1 MAVPKRLGLVTG
13 HLLANKLKTLLQK
26 YQEEQEEHLT
36 PEEFERVVELIQCL
50 LNFLTGV
57 PKYPTE

>member
-13 HLLANKLKTLLQK
+13 HLLADKLKTLLQK
-26 YQEEQEEHLT
+26 YQEEQEQHLT
-36 PEEFERVVELIQCL
+36 PEEFEKVVALIQCL
-50 LNFLTGV
+50 LDFLTGV

>member
-1 MAVPKRLGLVTG
+1 MPVPKRLGLVTG
-13 HLLANKLKTLLQK
+13 HILANKLKTLLQK

-36 PEEFERVVELIQCL
+36 PEEFEKVVELIQCL

>member
-1 MAVPKRLGLVTG
+1 MSVPKRLGLVTG
-13 HLLANKLKTLLQK
+13 HILANKLKTLLQK
-26 YQEEQEEHLT
+26 YQEEQEQYLT
-36 PEEFERVVELIQCL
+36 PEEFEKVVELIQCL